1 MSGKELYITYEE
13 LLKLESF
20 RKPNSTPRK
29 PQNIDT
35 THLDDIEVIIANGKG
50 IQALDREAINKLPL
64 TGWVCR
70 FPAHIHPPKGLKLVQ
85 VSEHLLNIAPAR
97 NMPLQKFE
105 ALVKELTIS
114 AITIFKKQG
123 RAV

>member
-20 RKPNSTPRK
+20 RKPSSAPRK

-70 FPAHIHPPKGLKLVQ
+70 FPANIHPPKGLKLAQ
-85 VSEHLLNIAPAR
+85 VSEHLFSIVPAR

>member
-20 RKPNSTPRK
+20 RTPDSSIRK

-35 THLDDIEVIIANGKG
+35 TYLDTMQVVIANGKG
-50 IQALDREAINKLPL
+50 VLALDREAINQLPL

-70 FPAHIHPPKGLKLVQ
+70 FPAHVHPPKGLKLVRVNENQ
-85 VSEHLLNIAPAR
+85 FNIAPAR

-105 ALVKELTIS
+105 ALVKELTVS

>member
-1 MSGKELYITYEE
+1 MPGKELYITYEE
-13 LLKLESF
+13 LLKLDSF
-20 RKPNSTPRK
+20 RNPNSTVKRL
-29 PQNIDT
+29 QDIDT
-35 THLDDIEVIIANGKG
+35 THLDDKQIIIANGKG
-50 IQALDREAINKLPL
+50 IQALDREAINELPL

-70 FPAHIHPPKGLKLVQ
+70 FSAHIRPPNGLKLVQ
-85 VSEHLLNIAPAR
+85 VSEHLFNIAPAR
-97 NMPLQKFE
+97 NMPVTKFE